1 MYSAFAVWDTLN
13 SHRVASPLER
23 WEAPDHPQGFLP
35 QNWGETELNRSVT
48 YESICSGHHHIVRVD
63 ISGAANKP
71 IAGLKTKPEQPD
83 EEATY
88 KEKLDLQLRKD
99 RCFTLIYT
107 NISSDLKNLITET
120 TDGVAAW
127 KILKDHFEP
136 VTKAR
141 VIQLLDQFFG
151 TKYQPGEDVGIL
163 ISRVKTAATRLQE
176 AGHKLDDLYIGFQL
190 IRWLPQEFQSTVQ
203 QIYRWKEED
212 FRVVKIEAELILEA
226 NRLQLMKQDL
236 EKAENAYLSSFT
248 SKKLKTLP
256 GATAAAHGDPNGKND
271 YQKKGGKV
279 FNCKTIKNVKQSIK
293 TIGPCYVCNKYGH
306 LKVNCKEKKSL
317 QKSPSTVN
325 ETFNTEFNIN
335 LRFCEAECS
344 LLKLDKQLV
353 TSCILFEENSDKG
366 VWVIDTAATSHFC
379 NDKSLFLDLK
389 PITNMKMSLATED
402 KSCPVEGI
410 GTLRFRVKY
419 KGSFHEITLTDVLF
433 NPKLRRNLLSGS
445 RLESKGAHFVGTKG
459 KINVFNKDWIK
470 LFSATRHE
478 NLYFFKPDHYIIPK
492 SKEIRFFSDVTAE
505 TKNGSIEIWH
515 QRFCHVN
522 NDYLVKTSKNDSVK
536 GLPRLTDN
544 GKTHCIPCKL
554 TKSKRVS
561 FKKTGAV
568 RSKRPLE
575 LLHMDLCGPMPTES
589 QGGNKYFLSIIDDY
603 SRKVT
608 VFPIRN
614 KSDVFHTFIRFQKRA
629 ERFLSK
635 KVIAVRTDGGLEFC
649 NKDMDNF
656 LTELGIKHEVTNSY
670 TPEMNGVAER
680 FNLTALDGIKTL
692 LKSSEVPHKFWGEAL
707 LCFAYTWNRICH
719 KDSNKTPF
727 EKYSGRKPSELHLKP
742 FGCLAY
748 AGVPKQIRKKFD
760 MRAKMGI
767 MMGYAQRTKGYRIW
781 LINENK
787 LVETIYVRFDENK
800 RGINFR
806 QKVNSNLVYNLN
818 LPDYYD
824 DEDDFDIVKD
834 SLTSRLVLK
843 TSTETP
849 STSEKPDVSFDNHSF
864 IPCTEVK
871 WIRNIGRKVTGS
883 NVYYSIE
890 GEATRLKSYNEIE
903 RYCKRHNIEYDPSL
917 FNFRKDN
924 TESQGISDLSEQQE
938 ALMVEVTIPNCYKQS
953 IRSRDASK
961 WHDAMDKEINVMME
975 RKVWDL
981 VDHPDNIKILENR
994 WVYTIKYDENNKIV
1008 RYKARLVARGNTQ
1021 LRGESFDEVFSPVI
1035 NFTIKNFDLKIMGKT
1050 KKLLGIEF
1058 EEIGNSLFIHQRSYI
1073 RRLCEIYE
1081 KYKYPVSSLPI
1092 SKGQVLAK
1100 LDSPKTSEGT
1110 LTVPYSNLIGSL
1122 SFIAIRTRPKIMYAV
1137 NVLSQIQANPGIKHW
1152 NCFLRLLGYLKYTQ
1166 EYKLELSKVKSL
1178 KLRCYSDSDFAT
1190 NRDDRVSMGG
1200 FITFIDETPA
1210 AFKKKSVSL
1219 STMEAE
1225 YVSLTEAAKEF
1236 IWLKNL
1242 INNKSLNLELSENVM
1257 FCDNQ
1262 AAISFSKSPV
1272 ENYRTKHIDVRYHF
1286 LRNLIYDKVFQ
1297 IKNIGTKNNLADIF
1311 TKPMESSPTNEQ
1323 RKEDNENQD
1332 QRLVAHFIEKIV

>member
-1 MYSAFAVWDTLN
+1 MEDIKRSLRTSHKSKGN
-13 SHRVASPLER
+13 S
-23 WEAPDHPQGFLP
+23 
-35 QNWGETELNRSVT
+35 TIRS
-48 YESICSGHHHIVRVD
+48 I
-63 ISGAANKP
+63 
-71 IAGLKTKPEQPD
+71 
-83 EEATY
+83 
-88 KEKLDLQLRKD
+88 
-99 RCFTLIYT
+99 
-107 NISSDLKNLITET
+107 
-120 TDGVAAW
+120 
-127 KILKDHFEP
+127 
-136 VTKAR
+136 
-141 VIQLLDQFFG
+141 FG
-151 TKYQPGEDVGIL
+151 TKYQPGEDVGIF

-212 FRVVKIEAELILEA
+212 FRVVKIEADLILEA

-248 SKKLKTLP
+248 SKKSKTLP

-271 YQKKGGKV
+271 YQKRSGKV

-317 QKSPSTVN
+317 QKSPSNVN

-335 LRFCEAECS
+335 LRFCDAECS
-344 LLKLDKQLV
+344 LLELDKQLV

-389 PITNMKMSLATED
+389 PITNMKMSLAMED

-445 RLESKGAHFVGTKG
+445 RLESKG
-459 KINVFNKDWIK
+459 
-470 LFSATRHE
+470 
-478 NLYFFKPDHYIIPK
+478 
-492 SKEIRFFSDVTAE
+492 
-505 TKNGSIEIWH
+505 
-515 QRFCHVN
+515 
-522 NDYLVKTSKNDSVK
+522 
-536 GLPRLTDN
+536 LPRLTDN

-554 TKSKRVS
+554 AKSKRVS

-707 LCFAYTWNRICH
+707 LCFTYAWNRICH

-727 EKYSGRKPSELHLKP
+727 EKYSGRKPSVLHLKP

-748 AGVPKQIRKKFD
+748 A
-760 MRAKMGI
+760 
-767 MMGYAQRTKGYRIW
+767 
-781 LINENK
+781 E
-787 LVETIYVRFDENK
+787 
-800 RGINFR
+800 GINFR
-806 QKVNSNLVYNLN
+806 QKVNSNLGYNLN

-824 DEDDFDIVKD
+824 DEDDSDRAKD
-834 SLTSRLVLK
+834 SLTSRLVSK

-849 STSEKPDVSFDNHSF
+849 STSEKPDVSSDNHSL

-890 GEATRLKSYNEIE
+890 GEATRLKSFNEIE
-903 RYCKRHNIEYDPSL
+903 RYCKRHNIKYDPSL

-924 TESQGISDLSEQQE
+924 TESQGFSDLSEQQ
-938 ALMVEVTIPNCYKQS
+938 ALMVEVTIPNCYKQA

-1021 LRGESFDEVFSPVI
+1021 LRGESFDEVF
-1035 NFTIKNFDLKIMGKT
+1035 
-1050 KKLLGIEF
+1050 
-1058 EEIGNSLFIHQRSYI
+1058 
-1073 RRLCEIYE
+1073 
-1081 KYKYPVSSLPI
+1081 
-1092 SKGQVLAK
+1092 
-1100 LDSPKTSEGT
+1100 
-1110 LTVPYSNLIGSL
+1110 
-1122 SFIAIRTRPKIMYAV
+1122 
-1137 NVLSQIQANPGIKHW
+1137 
-1152 NCFLRLLGYLKYTQ
+1152 Q

-1200 FITFIDETPA
+1200 FITFIDETPNFMA
-1210 AFKKKSVSL
+1210 NL
-1219 STMEAE
+1219 Q
-1225 YVSLTEAAKEF
+1225 AK
-1236 IWLKNL
+1236 I
-1242 INNKSLNLELSENVM
+1242 
-1257 FCDNQ
+1257 C
-1262 AAISFSKSPV
+1262 
-1272 ENYRTKHIDVRYHF
+1272 
-1286 LRNLIYDKVFQ
+1286 
-1297 IKNIGTKNNLADIF
+1297 
-1311 TKPMESSPTNEQ
+1311 
-1323 RKEDNENQD
+1323 
-1332 QRLVAHFIEKIV
+1332 